1 MQKAN
6 FAAQLA
12 EKKGK
17 RAEAAGLRRQ
27 AKKAAVAQGTPVPS
41 RPSSSSTDPMPPLT
55 QPPSRPA
62 SSSTDPM
69 PPLAQP
75 PLPPPADEPP
85 QQPQKFTAATLV
97 DVRVFE
103 QAILRLKPPEV
114 VLTNTREFAESQMT
128 AARMEWVQ
136 QVAPYG

>member
-27 AKKAAVAQGTPVPS
+27 AKKAAVAQGTPV
-41 RPSSSSTDPMPPLT
+41 
-55 QPPSRPA
+55 PSRPA